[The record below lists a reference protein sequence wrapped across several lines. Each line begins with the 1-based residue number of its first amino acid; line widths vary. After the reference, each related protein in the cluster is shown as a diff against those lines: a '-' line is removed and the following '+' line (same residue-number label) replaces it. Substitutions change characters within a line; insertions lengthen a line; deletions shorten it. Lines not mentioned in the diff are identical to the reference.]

1 MFRRNTSSLQSS
13 MFLAIDDPDED
24 QDEDLI
30 GLDAIIPGGK
40 YSNDNYS
47 YSCVQ

>member
-1 MFRRNTSSLQSS
+1 MFRRNTNSLRSS

-24 QDEDLI
+24 QSEDLI

-40 YSNDNYS
+40 YSNDD
-47 YSCVQ
+47 